1 MWVQLWTRLA
11 TDLNSD
17 GVTANR
23 VLLDI
28 ANELDSRDV
37 LWAAGNGS
45 PGGAALYLMAMD
57 SLYKVRL
64 SAHYAVSERSTCV
77 GCLLSTQPWAVCR

>member
-23 VLLDI
+23 VLFDI
-28 ANELDSRDV
+28 ANELDSRDI

-57 SLYKVRL
+57 SLYKVSSL
-64 SAHYAVSERSTCV
+64 SAVLDKMV
-77 GCLLSTQPWAVCR
+77 QQPAWLQTPHAI